1 MKATTVAK
9 IIPLVEMTS
18 PTLLQCKTG
27 ECGGCPN
34 NTGKFLWVSRKN
46 STDSTTTETFNFQYN
61 FFDRSAEG
69 TSAVKY
75 TIADGSTS
83 VNGSTTSYS
92 NRPDKAW
99 AVANQAVSTSPT
111 LSPSLMKGTSFLT
124 VSFSFSGAGG
134 WLFFRQPNPAISN
147 VHDALCFEYNHEKKL
162 ITFRSF

>member
-34 NTGKFLWVSRKN
+34 NTGKLLWIPRRSL
-46 STDSTTTETFNFQYN
+46 SDSGGSDTFNFQYN
-61 FFDRSAEG
+61 FFDKSAESTG
-69 TSAVKY
+69 AIKFN
-75 TIADGSTS
+75 IATGGSF
-83 VNGSTTSYS
+83 SYENPP
-92 NRPDKAW
+92 NRAW
-99 AVANQAVSTSPT
+99 AISNQALSTNPT
-111 LSPSLMKGTSFLT
+111 LSPSLMRGTSFLT
-124 VSFSFSGAGG
+124 QTFTLQNTGG

-147 VHDALCFEYNHEKKL
+147 IHDGVCFEYSNEKRL